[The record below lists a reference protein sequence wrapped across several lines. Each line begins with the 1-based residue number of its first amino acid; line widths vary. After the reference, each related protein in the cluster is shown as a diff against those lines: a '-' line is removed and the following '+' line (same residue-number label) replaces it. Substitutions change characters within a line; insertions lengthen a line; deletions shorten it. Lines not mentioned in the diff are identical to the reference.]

1 MILAS
6 KTISGIPIAGRRPR
20 WIVLPVLVCLAMRT
34 APGHAQGADA
44 EMRTVARELARQG
57 ADAFEQRDYA
67 TALDRLT
74 RAYSLFRAPTISLMQ
89 ARALARLGRLVEALD
104 KYEETQR
111 LPLGDEPP
119 DPFLKAVGEAKHE
132 AEQLRARVP
141 RLSIQVRAVHGRLEG
156 LSVQLDG
163 KPVPSALLDV
173 ERPVDPGMHQVTVK
187 ANAYAP
193 VVRQAQ
199 LAEGD
204 RVAIEIALDVPRKA
218 QLIDEPEAK
227 PPAPDA
233 VRISTDD
240 PSPTPVWGWLG
251 VGVGTV
257 GLAAF
262 GISGVVALQKKSDL
276 DAVCRPG
283 CPASAAQDI
292 DSFRTMRTISY
303 VSLVAGAASLG
314 VGGYLLLS
322 GSPESAHIA
331 VSVGPANASIGGAF

>member
-1 MILAS
+1 MISVS
-6 KTISGIPIAGRRPR
+6 KPATGIPNVPRRPR
-20 WIVLPVLVCLAMRT
+20 WIVAPILIFLAIRS
-34 APGHAQGADA
+34 APSHAQGADA

-74 RAYSLFRAPTISLMQ
+74 RASSLFRAPTISLLQ

-132 AEQLRARVP
+132 AQQLRARVP
-141 RLSIQVRAVHGRLEG
+141 RISIQVRAVHGQLDG

-173 ERPVDPGMHQVTVK
+173 ERPIDPGMHQVTVK
-187 ANAYAP
+187 ANTYDP

-204 RVAIEIALDVPRKA
+204 RVALQITLDGPRKA
-218 QLIDEPEAK
+218 QPMDAPEPK
-227 PPAPDA
+227 APTSD
-233 VRISTDD
+233 VSPSSTND
-240 PSPTPVWGWLG
+240 PSQRTLLGWLG

-257 GLAAF
+257 GLATFAV
-262 GISGVVALQKKSDL
+262 SGVVALQRKSDL
-276 DAVCRPG
+276 DAICRPG
-283 CPASAAQDI
+283 CPASAAEDI

-314 VGGYLLLS
+314 LGGYLLLS
-322 GSPESAHIA
+322 GSPESAHVA

>member
-1 MILAS
+1 MISVS
-6 KTISGIPIAGRRPR
+6 KPATGIPNVPRRPR
-20 WIVLPVLVCLAMRT
+20 WIVAPILIFLAIRS
-34 APGHAQGADA
+34 APSHAQGADA

-74 RAYSLFRAPTISLMQ
+74 RAYSLFRAPTISLLQ
-89 ARALARLGRLVEALD
+89 ARALARLGRFVEALD

-119 DPFLKAVGEAKHE
+119 DPFVKAVSEAKDE
-132 AEQLRARVP
+132 AQQLRARVP
-141 RLSIQVRAVHGRLEG
+141 RISIQVRAVHGRLDG
-156 LSVQLDG
+156 LSVHLDG

-173 ERPVDPGMHQVTVK
+173 ERPIDPGMHQVTVK
-187 ANAYAP
+187 ANAYDP

-204 RVAIEIALDVPRKA
+204 RVVLQIALDGPPKA
-218 QLIDEPEAK
+218 QPADAPEPNA
-227 PPAPDA
+227 PAPDA
-233 VRISTDD
+233 LPVSTNDA
-240 PSPTPVWGWLG
+240 SQRQLFGWLG

-262 GISGVVALQKKSDL
+262 AASGVMALQKKSDL

-283 CPASAAQDI
+283 CPPSAAQDI
-292 DSFRTMRTISY
+292 DSFRSMRTISY

>member
-1 MILAS
+1 MISVS
-6 KTISGIPIAGRRPR
+6 KSARRIPMARRRPR
-20 WIVLPVLVCLAMRT
+20 WIALPALLLLAIRT
-34 APGHAQGADA
+34 APAHAQGADP

-67 TALDRLT
+67 TAMDRLT

-119 DPFLKAVGEAKHE
+119 DPFLKAVGEAKNE
-132 AEQLRARVP
+132 AQELRTRVP
-141 RLSIQVRAVHGRLEG
+141 RISIQVRAVHGRLDG

-173 ERPVDPGMHQVTVK
+173 ERPIDPGMHEVTVK
-187 ANAYAP
+187 ANTYDP

-204 RVAIEIALDVPRKA
+204 RVAIQIALDVPRKA
-218 QLIDEPEAK
+218 QPMDEPEANS
-227 PPAPDA
+227 PAPDA
-233 VRISTDD
+233 PRSSTNE
-240 PSPTPVWGWLG
+240 PSERALWGWIG
-251 VGVGTV
+251 IGVGTV
-257 GLAAF
+257 GLSAF
-262 GISGVVALQKKSDL
+262 AVSGVVALQRKSDL

-283 CPASAAQDI
+283 CPPSAAQDI

-314 VGGYLLLS
+314 LGGYLLLT
-322 GSPESAHIA
+322 GSPESAHVA
-331 VSVGPANASIGGAF
+331 VTVGPANASVGGAF

>member
-1 MILAS
+1 MISAS
-6 KTISGIPIAGRRPR
+6 NPARGIPIARRRPR
-20 WIVLPVLVCLAMRT
+20 WLVAPVLIFLAIRT

-44 EMRTVARELARQG
+44 EMRTVAREMARQG
-57 ADAFEQRDYA
+57 ADAFDQRDYA

-74 RAYSLFRAPTISLMQ
+74 RAFSLFRAPTISLMQ
-89 ARALARLGRLVEALD
+89 ARSLARLGRLVEALD

-119 DPFLKAVGEAKHE
+119 DAFLKAVGEAKDE
-132 AEQLRARVP
+132 TQDLRARVP
-141 RLSIQVRAVHGRLEG
+141 RISIQVRAVHGRLDG

-173 ERPVDPGMHQVTVK
+173 ERPIDPGMHQVTVK
-187 ANAYAP
+187 ANTYDP
-193 VVRQAQ
+193 VVRQAE

-204 RVAIEIALDVPRKA
+204 RVAIQIALDVPRKS
-218 QLIDEPEAK
+218 QPMGGPEATS
-227 PPAPDA
+227 PNALLS
-233 VRISTDD
+233 STND
-240 PSPTPVWGWLG
+240 PSARPLWGWIG

-262 GISGVVALQKKSDL
+262 AVSGVVALQRKSDL

-283 CPASAAQDI
+283 CPPSAAQDI

-314 VGGYLLLS
+314 LGGYLLLT
-322 GSPESAHIA
+322 GSPESAHVA
-331 VSVGPANASIGGAF
+331 VTVGPTSAGVGGAF